1 MFDVDFVNIKHQN
14 IMTRTTLNLDP
25 VVMRELRRRSKRERK
40 SIGEL
45 ASQLLARGLREEAEP
60 GPRRSFSWV
69 SRDLG
74 TPAVDLEDKEALRA
88 LLDE

>member
-1 MFDVDFVNIKHQN
+1 MTKALTSR

-25 VVMRELRRRSKRERK
+25 SVMRELRERSAREHK

-45 ASQLLARGLREEAEP
+45 ASQLLAIGLRGDAQP
-60 GPRRSFSWV
+60 LAPPRFSWV

-74 TPAVDLEDKEALRA
+74 RPAVDLEDKEALAA
-88 LLDE
+88 LLDR

>member
-1 MFDVDFVNIKHQN
+1 MPILITSK

-25 VVMRELRRRSKRERK
+25 SVMRELRRRSKRERK

-45 ASQLLARGLREEAEP
+45 ASQLLASGLRQEAKP
-60 GPRRSFSWV
+60 APSPFSWV

-74 TPAVDLEDKEALRA
+74 KPAVDLEDKEALNA
-88 LLDE
+88 LLDR

>member
-1 MFDVDFVNIKHQN
+1 MRSLLASS

-25 VVMRELRRRSKRERK
+25 AVMRELRRRSKRERK

-45 ASQLLARGLREEAEP
+45 ASQLLARELRDETAP
-60 GPRRSFSWV
+60 KPPPFAWT

-74 TPAVDLEDKEALRA
+74 KPAVDLEDKDALAA
-88 LLDE
+88 LLER

>member
-1 MFDVDFVNIKHQN
+1 MLVLLASR

-25 VVMRELRRRSKRERK
+25 SVMQELRRRSKRERK

-45 ASQLLARGLREEAEP
+45 ASQLLARGLREDREP
-60 GPRRSFSWV
+60 QSQSFSWV

-74 TPAVDLEDKEALRA
+74 KPAVDLEDKEALNT
-88 LLDE
+88 LLDR